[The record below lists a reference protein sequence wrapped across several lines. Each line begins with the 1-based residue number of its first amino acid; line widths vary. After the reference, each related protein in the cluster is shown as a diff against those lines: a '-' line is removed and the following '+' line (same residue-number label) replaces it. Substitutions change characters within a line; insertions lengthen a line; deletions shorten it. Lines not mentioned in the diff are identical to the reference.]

1 MNLRTLAKLVGIK
14 DNTKAIRKFGKLI
27 NQGDT
32 FGSDEAIIK
41 ELYEIFPPQSYK
53 EIDPEITNV
62 RGKTFRT
69 NDPRYNKE
77 LLFVD
82 DFELTKPD
90 IKKVKSLLKEST
102 NFKGLLAGRTQQE
115 AVKLIEQDVLN
126 AIANKTRVK
135 TARELVEEYGKGVKP
150 YGGDLVARELLG
162 FRRLDRNQ
170 TIPSLLT
177 PKVEKE
183 VRKAGKKLKSENVSK
198 TISTMGKELL
208 DKQKAARLKNAQE
221 SNTVRIIDGKA
232 IIGAKVPGKIKDKF
246 GIPRDRDE
254 LLREQAKLTFDP
266 ETFQYRVKTEIEGG
280 IDNRVLAKAL
290 NTTEKNVGILL
301 NQLRGEM
308 GVEDLQFFGKK
319 RSKAFLD
326 EQTDTGFELQLR
338 KLMTKEGFGR
348 PGRKVTL
355 DSLAIHHGLVKG
367 IPDKFTPYQTT
378 KSLMLLSDITNSVLI
393 RPAEDIL
400 TALTRQRDGLAKA
413 MLTKGPNPKIRKR
426 TTVEQFDEL
435 ADLNKKIAHIV
446 RLSKGRLIG
455 TIVDPQTFK
464 VTQIGGDTK
473 FSFASRKMKGKSIF
487 KNIVDLNANDRQMF
501 LEKAAPRLIKT
512 ARGELK
518 AAVAELAQ
526 LLKDPEYYKEVVK
539 LAKLYSIELPPSV
552 TKFAKI
558 LTDKPNES
566 IFRYRPG
573 YAEGDIVTPQ
583 RIDPADIEAEKEMA
597 LRIDGEILTDK
608 EAIQKITQRLT
619 NFANGGSVDIFQG
632 IESPISTEGE
642 LTGNKVGIIK
652 SALAGIGAGLIDI
665 PKGAFSL
672 GASLLDLG
680 FGTSNAAKVENFFDD
695 LTTLDE
701 LAEARLS
708 GQMTRILTN
717 LGVPGAA
724 AFKIGSGLSKAAVT
738 SKRAGNYFRAADPK
752 MASGFSNALNAKG
765 KFATTLGGIAGV
777 GVSDAVFVGDPEE
790 IGTMGDLFGGPT
802 AMTVNTDDEA
812 SVELMNRFKFG
823 VDSAA
828 FVGLL
833 TGTGQAIGS
842 AVKRAKNNKTK
853 DDALNKIFNSIRP
866 SGSKGETFFGIERES
881 IGLRASDINKAG
893 EIARR
898 TTNYIDSMYPDLK
911 PALMKEDSFGRNEL
925 LSELKD
931 VLLSGQPRMTGV
943 GPTFRTVFD
952 PIENVAKAKNLRNKL
967 VKYGTSE
974 EKVNNIFNQ
983 FNTIRKSW
991 GEMFTSL
998 GKKMEDKNLEAFKD
1012 VFGDKFQDYLGSTYD
1027 IFEKKSVFAFANY
1040 KPTAEATKRAFNSI
1054 KESAAAA
1061 GKDITDEQAE
1071 GYVDLILQSARMP
1084 KGLTAEAGKT
1094 TGVLFKGP
1102 AFLAN
1107 KTVLDDVIDEGG
1119 ERFFRLESVEPKT
1132 QKIFKELLGEVKNP
1146 MQTILA
1152 GTGRLSFITR
1162 RNEFFESLRLAD
1174 DAVEKSGLGN
1184 RMFAES
1190 YDEAVSLF
1198 GPNVAKIEN
1207 IDPNKFLRAGGIN
1220 PLEGKYA
1227 PKAIVDAL
1235 TTVNKNSLN
1244 DSFVGQIYSNLVLYP
1259 KSTSQLAKTVLS
1271 PITHFRNFFSAG
1283 AFTAA
1288 NGLIPGFV
1296 GLGDTAEAFRKA
1308 YGSLQVGR
1316 LGPEAANKTYRKL
1329 LRLGVVN
1336 SNVRLGDLRKLL
1348 DDVGF
1353 GTSFNADNA
1362 LKKLA
1367 SPFRKLKKFAEDA
1380 YTAEDDFWKITSYA
1394 MERSRLENSFRK
1406 FGIKAGDEVTDFRGI
1421 KVKYGDDFLDNEAAD
1436 IVRNNIPNYDYVNDV
1451 IKSLRKLPFG
1461 NFVSFP
1467 AEIMRTSAEII
1478 KRGVRDIRYK
1488 VDLPDGKVLR
1498 PLRSTGFQRLFGFGL
1513 TTAAIPY
1520 GTVEAA
1526 KAIYDVSED
1535 EMAALRRF
1543 VPDWSKNSTL
1553 VPIKDKDGNFKYV
1566 DFSHANAYDTMIRPI
1581 NTMINAVR
1589 DGNLE
1594 ERSLDESIML
1604 GVFDGM
1610 KETFSPFISESIFTE
1625 AVTDIIF
1632 RNGRTRD
1639 GRSLYTENT
1648 PIGEKVTEIV
1658 KHVGATQVPG
1668 SIDAFK
1674 RIDQSIE
1681 EIDVIRK
1688 GEFDEY
1694 GRQFKFGD
1702 ELAGFIGMR
1711 AVEVDPVKSM
1721 DFKTADFLKGVSN
1734 SRRLFTS
1741 ELLKGGSVT
1750 PAQIVDRYKAANKAL
1765 YGVHKNLFLDYYGAN
1780 QLGASFRSINGA
1792 IKDRISQ
1799 RQINEI
1805 KRGRFTPFKVSDAVR
1820 QKFRENARA
1829 IGERDPY
1836 SIAAREVNNLYR
1848 IYNRLPLL
1856 MDDFPEIDN
1865 VFEAITPSAG
1875 TTGVTSIP
1883 NLGLTNQVPT
1893 LEGLT
1898 NPGINTQNTLQTI
1911 QTLDDFIT
1919 P

>member
-1 MNLRTLAKLVGIK
+1 MNLSVLAKLIGIK
-14 DNTKAIRKFGKLI
+14 DNTQALRKFGRLI
-27 NQGDT
+27 NQGDML
-32 FGSDEAIIK
+32 GSDEAIIK
-41 ELYEIFPPQSYK
+41 ELYELFPPQSYK
-53 EIDPEITNV
+53 TVDPTTV
-62 RGKTFRT
+62 KDGRTVTT
-69 NDPRYNKE
+69 NDPRYNPD
-77 LLFVD
+77 LV
-82 DFELTKPD
+82 FEDNFKLTSSD
-90 IKKVKSLLKEST
+90 MKKVKSLLQEST
-102 NFKGLLAGRTQQE
+102 NFKGLLAGRTREE
-115 AVKLIEQDVLN
+115 AVELIEQDVLN
-126 AIANKTRVK
+126 SLKNKTRVK
-135 TARELVEEYGKGVKP
+135 TAPELAEEYGKNTGAT
-150 YGGDLVARELLG
+150 GGNLTARELIG
-162 FRRLDRNQ
+162 YRRPERNQ
-170 TIPSLLT
+170 TFPPLLSTKSLNAV
-177 PKVEKE
+177 K
-183 VRKAGKKLKSENVSK
+183 KAGTKKTSERY
-198 TISTMGKELL
+198 KELVSSPEVFEK
-208 DKQKAARLKNAQE
+208 KQKTLIEKAQK
-221 SNTVRIIDGKA
+221 SDTLSVIDGKV
-232 IIGAKVPGKIKDKF
+232 IIGAKVPGKIPDKF
-246 GIPRDRDE
+246 GILRDRDE
-254 LLREQAKLTFDP
+254 LLKEQARLTFDP
-266 ETFQYRVKTEIEGG
+266 ETFQYRTKTELEGG
-280 IDNRVLAKAL
+280 ISNKVLAASL
-290 NTTEKNVGILL
+290 NTSEKNVGMLL

-308 GVEDLQFFGKK
+308 GVEELTFKGKK
-319 RSKAFLD
+319 RGRDFLTKQSD
-326 EQTDTGFELQLR
+326 VNFEEKIRELV
-338 KLMTKEGFGR
+338 TKEGFGR
-348 PGRKVTL
+348 PGGKVTL
-355 DSLAIHHGLVKG
+355 DSLAVHHGLVKG
-367 IPDKFTPYQTT
+367 VPDKFTPYQTT
-378 KSLMLLSDITNSVLI
+378 KSLMLLNDITNSVLI

-400 TALTRQRDGLAKA
+400 RKLTKERNGLAKS
-413 MLTKGPNPKIRKR
+413 MLTKGPNPKIKKR
-426 TTVEQFDEL
+426 TTVEQFDLL

-446 RLSKGRLIG
+446 KLSKGRLLG
-455 TIVDPQTFK
+455 TVVDPTTFK
-464 VTQIGGDTK
+464 VTTIGGNTK
-473 FSFASRKMKGKSIF
+473 FSLYSRKIKGKPIF
-487 KNIVDLNANDRQMF
+487 KNIADLNPKDRQII
-501 LEKAAPRLIKT
+501 LERAAPSLIKT
-512 ARGELK
+512 ARGELQ
-518 AAVAELAQ
+518 AAVKDLEP
-526 LLKDPEYYKEVVK
+526 LLKDPEYYQEVVK
-539 LAKLYSIELPPSV
+539 LAKEYNIELPKSV
-552 TKFAKI
+552 MRFNKI

-566 IFRYRPG
+566 IFRYREG
-573 YAEGDIVTPQ
+573 YESGNIVRFPQ

-597 LRIDGEILTDK
+597 LSIDGEILTDK
-608 EAIQKITQRLT
+608 EAIQKITERLT
-619 NFANGGSVDIFQG
+619 NFANGGSVDIFSG
-632 IESPISTEGE
+632 IEAPLSTEDE
-642 LTGNKVGIIK
+642 ITGNKVGLIK
-652 SALAGIGAGLIDI
+652 SALAGIGSGLIDI

-672 GASLLDLG
+672 GATLLDLG
-680 FGTSNAAKVENFFDD
+680 FGTNNAAKVENFFDD

-708 GQMTRILTN
+708 GQMTRIITN

-724 AFKIGSGLSKAAVT
+724 AFKLGSSLSKAAVT

-752 MASGFSNALNAKG
+752 LASGFSNALNAKG

-777 GVSDAVFVGDPEE
+777 GVSDAVFVGDPEK

-802 AMTVNTDDEA
+802 AMDVNTDDEA

-833 TGTGQAIGS
+833 SGTGQAIGS
-842 AVKRAKNNKTK
+842 AVKRAKNNRTK

-893 EIARR
+893 EVARR

-911 PALMKEDSFGRNEL
+911 PALMKEDSFGRDEL
-925 LSELKD
+925 LSELKN
-931 VLLSGQPRMTGV
+931 VLLSGQPRMTGI

-952 PIENVAKAKNLRNKL
+952 PIENIGKAKNLRDKL

-983 FNTIRKSW
+983 FNTIRGSW

-1012 VFGDKFQDYLGSTYD
+1012 VFGDKFQDYLGSTYN

-1061 GKDITDEQAE
+1061 GKEITDEQAE

-1107 KTVLDDVIDEGG
+1107 KTVLDDVVDEGG

-1132 QKIFKELLGEVKNP
+1132 KKIFKELFGEVKNP
-1146 MQTILA
+1146 VQTILS

-1190 YDEAVSLF
+1190 YDEAVTLF
-1198 GPNVAKIEN
+1198 GPNVSKIEN

-1244 DSFVGQIYSNLVLYP
+1244 DSFVGQIYSNLILYP

-1288 NGLIPGFV
+1288 NGLLPGFV
-1296 GLGDTAEAFRKA
+1296 GLGDTAQAFKKA

-1316 LGPEAANKTYRKL
+1316 LGTEEANKEYRKL

-1353 GTSFNADNA
+1353 GTTFNADNA

-1367 SPFRKLKKFAEDA
+1367 SPFRKLKKFAEDG

-1394 MERSRLENSFRK
+1394 MERSRLENQFRK
-1406 FGIKAGDEVTDFRGI
+1406 FKINPGDEVTDFRGI

-1478 KRGVRDIRYK
+1478 KRGVRDIGYK
-1488 VDLPDGKVLR
+1488 VELPDGKVLR

-1513 TTAAIPY
+1513 TTTAIPY

-1625 AVTDIIF
+1625 AVTDVIF
-1632 RNGRTRD
+1632 RSGRTRE

-1648 PIGEKVTEIV
+1648 PIGEKVTEII
-1658 KHVGATQVPG
+1658 KHVAQTQVPG

-1674 RIDQSIE
+1674 RIDQSIKE
-1681 EIDVIRK
+1681 VDVIRK

-1702 ELAGFIGMR
+1702 EMAGFLGMR

-1805 KRGRFTPFKVSDAVR
+1805 RRGRFTPFKVSDAVR
-1820 QKFRENARA
+1820 QKFRENARG

-1836 SIAAREVNNLYR
+1836 SIASREINNLYR

-1856 MDDFPEIDN
+1856 MDDFPEMTN
-1865 VFEAITPSAG
+1865 VFEVITPD
-1875 TTGVTSIP
+1875 TGATSVTAAP
-1883 NLGLTNQVPT
+1883 NLGLTDQVPA

-1898 NPGINTQNTLQTI
+1898 NPGMNTQNTLQTI